1 MGETEKLATVV
12 NCKTAG
18 FTKCEKLHWSLNYK
32 WKEFIDVLI
41 RTKKTKFENKLKTM
55 VNRNKI
61 KKTFITTSEE
71 QDSHVKR
78 TVLNSLMID
87 V

>member
-1 MGETEKLATVV
+1 M
-12 NCKTAG
+12 TAG
-18 FTKCEKLHWSLNYK
+18 FTKCEKLHWSWNYK

-61 KKTFITTSEE
+61 IKAFITTSEE

-87 V
+87 T

>member
-1 MGETEKLATVV
+1 MAKVV
-12 NCKTAG
+12 NRMTAG
-18 FTKCEKLHWSLNYK
+18 FTKCEKLHWSWNYK

-61 KKTFITTSEE
+61 IKAFITTSEE

-78 TVLNSLMID
+78 TVLNSLIID
-87 V
+87 A

>member
-1 MGETEKLATVV
+1 M
-12 NCKTAG
+12 TAG
-18 FTKCEKLHWSLNYK
+18 FTKCEKLHWSWNYK

-41 RTKKTKFENKLKTM
+41 KTKKTKFENKLKTM

-61 KKTFITTSEE
+61 IKAFITTSEE

-78 TVLNSLMID
+78 TVLNSLIID
-87 V
+87 A